1 MLIKPTTNNL
11 AKIKVIGVGGG
22 GGNAIN
28 NMIANY
34 DIDGVE
40 FIAVN
45 TDAQALAQSNAEVK
59 LRIGEDITRGLGS
72 GGNPT
77 IGKKAAEESIDLLHE
92 HLAGSDMVFITA
104 GMGGGTGTGA
114 SPVIAG
120 VAKNLGALTVS
131 IVTKPFKF
139 EGSKRM
145 DTALHG
151 INEIKDKVDTLIVV
165 PNQKLLDVI
174 DKNISFLD
182 AMKQVDDVL
191 AHAVQS
197 ISQLITQAGLINVD
211 FADVKSIM
219 QDAGT
224 ALMGMGQAKGE
235 GRAKA
240 AAQMAVSS
248 PLLEISIDGAT
259 GVLFNVIA
267 GEDLSMHEVDN
278 AAQFI
283 AESVDPT
290 SNIIFGATINPE
302 LKEELQITVLAT
314 GFSAESERLIFQDNS
329 RGGAVKAGKQTAA
342 ELRKRLASK
351 QQDQGSADQSG
362 KEDDSKSDLSAL
374 SEGEVDF
381 SRKSASQGIDGSSES
396 SEREDRFSAFRS
408 SGNNSQGN
416 TQTEQTPSAAQTLS
430 QGKQKSKPQSSK
442 SSFNE
447 PPSYEEEDDLETP
460 SFLRRKKD
468 Y

>member
-1 MLIKPTTNNL
+1 MLIKPQTNNL
-11 AKIKVIGVGGG
+11 AKIKVVGVGGG

-92 HLAGSDMVFITA
+92 HLAGADMVFITA

-114 SPVIAG
+114 SPVVAG
-120 VAKNLGALTVS
+120 VAKNLGALTVG

-139 EGSKRM
+139 EGKKRM
-145 DTALHG
+145 DTALRG
-151 INEIKDKVDTLIVV
+151 TEELRDKVDTLIVV

-174 DKNISFLD
+174 DQNISFLD

-191 AHAVQS
+191 AHAVRS
-197 ISQLITQAGLINVD
+197 IANLITQAGLINVD
-211 FADVKSIM
+211 FADVKSVM

-224 ALMGMGQAKGE
+224 ALMGMGAARGDN
-235 GRAKA
+235 RAQT

-248 PLLEISIDGAT
+248 PLLEVSIDGAT
-259 GVLFNVIA
+259 GVLFNVI
-267 GEDLSMHEVDN
+267 GGQDLSMFEVDQ

-283 AESVDPT
+283 SNSVDANA
-290 SNIIFGATINPE
+290 NIIFGATIDPD
-302 LKEELQITVLAT
+302 LKDEIQITVLAT
-314 GFSAESERLIFQDNS
+314 GFNEASERAILSDNNTQYTYS
-329 RGGAVKAGKQTAA
+329 RQAGQAA
-342 ELRKRLASK
+342 HIA
-351 QQDQGSADQSG
+351 QSG
-362 KEDDSKSDLSAL
+362 RQPATTFGGIALPQLDSPQLAGDGT
-374 SEGEVDF
+374 EG
-381 SRKSASQGIDGSSES
+381 SSQGGQTNSLGNDDQNDDQLPDISVFN
-396 SEREDRFSAFRS
+396 RRS
-408 SGNNSQGN
+408 S
-416 TQTEQTPSAAQTLS
+416 
-430 QGKQKSKPQSSK
+430 SKPQD
-442 SSFNE
+442 
-447 PPSYEEEDDLETP
+447 EEEDLETP
-460 SFLRRKKD
+460 SFLRRKKN

>member
-1 MLIKPTTNNL
+1 MLIKPQTNNL

-22 GGNAIN
+22 GGNAVN
-28 NMIANY
+28 NMIDNY
-34 DIDGVE
+34 DIEGVE

-92 HLAGSDMVFITA
+92 HLAGADMVFVTA

-120 VAKNLGALTVS
+120 VAKNLGALTVG

-139 EGSKRM
+139 EGRKRM
-145 DTALHG
+145 ETALSG
-151 INEIKDKVDTLIVV
+151 IDSLKDKVDTLIVV

-174 DKNISFLD
+174 DQNISFLD

-191 AHAVQS
+191 AHAVRS
-197 ISQLITQAGLINVD
+197 ISHLITQAGLINVD

-224 ALMGMGQAKGE
+224 ALMGMGSAKGDD
-235 GRAKA
+235 RAQN
-240 AAQMAVSS
+240 AAQLAVSS
-248 PLLEISIDGAT
+248 PLLEVSIEGAK

-267 GEDLSMHEVDN
+267 GSDLAMYEVDQ

-283 AESVDPT
+283 SDSVDADA
-290 SNIIFGATINPE
+290 NIIFGATIDPDM
-302 LKEELQITVLAT
+302 KEEMQITVLAT
-314 GFSAESERLIFQDNS
+314 GFDTQAEDAILTNTADKFNQNRPGTNDRE
-329 RGGAVKAGKQTAA
+329 GGTGAQLGSSQ
-342 ELRKRLASK
+342 ASTF
-351 QQDQGSADQSG
+351 GGLTSG
-362 KEDDSKSDLSAL
+362 KNNMQQQT
-374 SEGEVDF
+374 SEGQQS
-381 SRKSASQGIDGSSES
+381 SRLRESDQEQQATSEN
-396 SEREDRFSAFRS
+396 SEEPYIVSPEDRNS
-408 SGNNSQGN
+408 SQGN
-416 TQTEQTPSAAQTLS
+416 SAGESS
-430 QGKQKSKPQSSK
+430 QQVNKPKKNNSKNNKGIFPD
-442 SSFNE
+442 
-447 PPSYEEEDDLETP
+447 PYDDGEDDLETP